1 MNTSLLHAKKKP
13 RPKSAKPKI
22 KIEDLTK
29 THTKN
34 LNSLFTDSEKKPQ
47 MDVPSSLS
55 SEKKSTTPVINIC
68 IQSLFDVIKSSEI
81 DNLDISVLE
90 VAAEAIN
97 TSLINKKQA

>member
-1 MNTSLLHAKKKP
+1 MNTSLLHNKKKP

-22 KIEDLTK
+22 KIEDLSK
-29 THTKN
+29 TPKN

-68 IQSLFDVIKSSEI
+68 IQSLLDVIKSSEI

-97 TSLINKKQA
+97 TSLINKKLA

>member
-1 MNTSLLHAKKKP
+1 MNTSLLHNKKKT

-22 KIEDLTK
+22 KIEDLSK
-29 THTKN
+29 TPKN

-55 SEKKSTTPVINIC
+55 SEKKSTPVFNIC

-97 TSLINKKQA
+97 TSLINKKLA